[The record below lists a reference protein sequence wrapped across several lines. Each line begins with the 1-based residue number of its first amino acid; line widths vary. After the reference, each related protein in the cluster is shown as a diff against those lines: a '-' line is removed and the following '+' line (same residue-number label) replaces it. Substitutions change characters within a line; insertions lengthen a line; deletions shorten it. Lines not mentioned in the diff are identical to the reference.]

1 MADDFVKFYWLG
13 NCSAVR
19 EITQIVIQSSR
30 ETSDMPHIEK
40 RKTLLEGGIIFPRSV
55 IAEILNKIRL

>member
-1 MADDFVKFYWLG
+1 MADDFENFYWLG

-19 EITQIVIQSSR
+19 EITQIVTQSSR

-40 RKTLLEGGIIFPRSV
+40 RKTLLGGGIIFPRYIV
-55 IAEILNKIRL
+55 AEILNKIRL